1 LLISVTIEATESVEQ
16 NSEIPM
22 EIESAKISE
31 EGNEAMI
38 TSKDANEMLV
48 KTEIQN
54 SSENVTLDVQSEDAG
69 NILPE
74 SKASETP
81 ECQAGKEP
89 EVGKSVELEQECQ
102 ADKSPEDEKGPG
114 CKDNILPASQ
124 NISAICE
131 ADKPPESEVDKQ
143 PDCDDN
149 KVIKPPKSKACEEK
163 SSDVRLVGDDIG
175 ALSLLMDYES
185 PVSSPMP
192 SPVREIEDDTEIS
205 PGKSHSM

>member
-1 LLISVTIEATESVEQ
+1 MLISVTIEATESVEQ

-54 SSENVTLDVQSEDAG
+54 SSESVTLDVQSEDAG

-89 EVGKSVELEQECQ
+89 EVGKSVE
-102 ADKSPEDEKGPG
+102 SPEDEKGPG
-114 CKDNILPASQ
+114 CKDNILPANQ

-143 PDCDDN
+143 PECDDN
-149 KVIKPPKSKACEEK
+149 KPPKSKACEEK
-163 SSDVRLVGDDIG
+163 SSDVRLVGDHIG

-205 PGKSHSM
+205 PGKSRSM